1 MGKILEAFL
10 TDQLRVDD
18 VTGKQS
24 PKHQKLCEKN
34 CELQD
39 KLTEKLNDEEKE
51 ILTELLDTL
60 FDESCID
67 AEKKFERGFR
77 LGVLMSAEIFYG
89 QDLFL

>member
-18 VTGKQS
+18 VTGKKS

-39 KLTEKLNDEEKE
+39 KLTE
-51 ILTELLDTL
+51 
-60 FDESCID
+60 S
-67 AEKKFERGFR
+67 
-77 LGVLMSAEIFYG
+77 
-89 QDLFL
+89 

>member
-18 VTGKQS
+18 VTGKKS

-67 AEKKFERGFR
+67 AEKKR
-77 LGVLMSAEIFYG
+77 
-89 QDLFL
+89 